1 MSKKLLLISTRTEDQ
16 YFAESCA
23 KTAGLVLVVEPDVK
37 RAAAHLAEGEVA
49 GIFADA
55 PNAETARH
63 IEQAI
68 ADSVGLY
75 SEKIS
80 GNIMHWIGTPELNE
94 VSFLYQSPIFGNF
107 ICRNYQ
113 DPEVAGRRYGI
124 VLRAAQ
130 ADRAF
135 GLANILA
142 EGTKVQVIR
151 FNISTQKQ
159 QGVEAVKNFLLAIKF
174 KTRMAVVVANAV
186 DELLMNA
193 IFDAPVD
200 ATGKPVYA
208 QTTRDT
214 ELELQGKH
222 QVELHVGYDGEYIAI
237 TAVDLFGSL
246 DKVKLFTH
254 ISKRYAEEEYKVR
267 ASYAGA
273 GIGLATVFRSG
284 GSFLFVSEGGVKT
297 EVTVFFKRTDNYRDF
312 KDQFRFISTQFYF

>member
-1 MSKKLLLISTRTEDQ
+1 MSKKLLLISSRHDDQ
-16 YFAESCA
+16 LFAESCA
-23 KTAGLVLVVEPDVK
+23 LTAGLELIIEPHARNAAQLLAKSDV
-37 RAAAHLAEGEVA
+37 ASV
-49 GIFADA
+49 FADA
-55 PNAETARH
+55 PDSGTAREV
-63 IEQAI
+63 EQAI
-68 ADSVGLY
+68 AESVGLY
-75 SEKIS
+75 SDKIS
-80 GNIMHWIGTPELNE
+80 GNTMHWIGTPELTE
-94 VSFLYQSPIFGNF
+94 VSFLYQSPIFGNI

-113 DPEVAGRRYGI
+113 DPAVAGRRYGI

-130 ADRAF
+130 TDKAF
-135 GLANILA
+135 GLANILPP
-142 EGTKVQVIR
+142 GTKVQVIR
-151 FNISTQKQ
+151 FNLSTQKQ
-159 QGVEAVKNFLLAIKF
+159 EGVEAVKNFLLAIKF
-174 KTRMAVVVANAV
+174 KTRMAVVIANAV

-200 ATGKPVYA
+200 AAGKPVYA

-214 ELELQGKH
+214 ELELRGKH

-246 DKVKLFTH
+246 DKAKLFTH

-297 EVTVFFKRTDNYRDF
+297 EVTVFFKRTDNFRDF